1 MVFKLVF
8 VYLFFLWFVNCEVKS
23 YNELLCK
30 FFVVGIELVDEFWC
44 KVLEKGVRVIYFN
57 LVIGNGSY
65 DLLDLV
71 DEFFLNRWVWVVI
84 VYEFML
90 ILLDDYD
97 ILFWGF
103 LNN

>member
-1 MVFKLVF
+1 M
-8 VYLFFLWFVNCEVKS
+8 
-23 YNELLCK
+23 
-30 FFVVGIELVDEFWC
+30 
-44 KVLEKGVRVIYFN
+44 IYFN